1 MEEKEEKINL
11 EKIKQMVKET
21 EGITSVDDLLALSK
35 ANDPFY
41 IQSNAVEKA
50 EWFADVWIKEGWK
63 EKYEHWTALGK
74 PQDDESKQKYLIHPR
89 GFHYTILG
97 CGYTIISKDNIIS
110 YENTDS
116 CWSYLQK
123 GCKYARYLDLV
134 PYDAILDEQNPDP
147 DNVPRYWSHD
157 EFEVKDITI
166 YDDIGELTLPSLN
179 FDNIDGFIEDRI
191 SDIMNDL
198 FQWVDYHSLSE
209 QSNYLEIW
217 AEKKGVIPVDVAK
230 EFNASIRPA
239 GSGEFSV
246 DMCFQA
252 VKKAKKEKKDLH
264 IFMLSD
270 FDPKGR
276 DMPKSVARKVEFVA
290 RNLGVNAFVHFVAL
304 TKEQCIEYLLPTV
317 PAKIP
322 KTNSSGAKGYKTHT
336 EIFKNYAGQDPTELN
351 SFLARESDVYRDT
364 IREAIRP
371 YYDEELETKFDD
383 EMDRLKKSIQT
394 KLEGKFLSKK
404 DEMEEIRKELKGRFE
419 ELNSILEPIIE
430 KKEVELGLDD
440 LKERYAEIVDFN
452 VEELIKGEEF
462 EIPEAEVEDRDDALL
477 DTRRSYLEQIK
488 KYKGFD
494 IRENEGK
501 NDE

>member
-1 MEEKEEKINL
+1 MEEKINL
-11 EKIKQMVKET
+11 KKIKQMVKET

-41 IQSNAVEKA
+41 IQDNAIKKA
-50 EWFADVWIKEGWK
+50 EWFAEVWKKEGWDK
-63 EKYEHWTALGK
+63 KYEEWNRLGK
-74 PQDDESKQKYLIHPR
+74 PQDEKLKQEYLIHAR
-89 GFHYTILG
+89 DFHYTILG
-97 CGYTIISKDNIIS
+97 CGYTITTKDGIIP

-123 GCKYARYLDLV
+123 GCKYAKYLDLI
-134 PYDAILDEQNPDP
+134 PYDAIRDEQNPDP
-147 DNVPRYWSHD
+147 QNVPKYWSHD
-157 EFEVKDITI
+157 QFEIKDVTI
-166 YDDIGELTLPSLN
+166 YDDIAELELPSLN
-179 FDNIDGFIEDRI
+179 FDNVDEFIEDRI
-191 SDIMNDL
+191 NNIMDDL
-198 FQWVDYHSLSE
+198 FKWVEYYPLSE
-209 QSNYLEIW
+209 QPNYLEIW
-217 AEKKGVIPVDVAK
+217 AEKKGVIPMDVAE
-230 EFNASIRPA
+230 EFNTTVRPA

-252 VKKAKKEKKDLH
+252 VIKAKKENKNLH

-290 RNLGVNAFVHFVAL
+290 RKLRVNAFVHFVAL
-304 TKEQCIEYLLPTV
+304 TKEQCITYSLPTV

-351 SFLARESDVYRDT
+351 SFKKREPNVYRDT
-364 IREAIRP
+364 IREAIKP
-371 YYDEELETKFDD
+371 YYDEELESKFDD
-383 EMDRLKKSIQT
+383 EMDRLRENIRT
-394 KLEGKFLSKK
+394 KLEEEFEPRK
-404 DEMEEIRKELKGRFE
+404 DEMEKIRKELKEKYE
-419 ELNSILEPIIE
+419 ELNSVLKLIIE
-430 KKEVELGLDD
+430 KKEQEFGLDE

-452 VEELIKGEEF
+452 VENLIEDEEF
-462 EIPEAEVEDRDDALL
+462 EVPEAEVEDRDDALL
-477 DTRRSYLEQIK
+477 DTRRDYLEQIK
-488 KYKGFD
+488 KYKEFD